1 MASSHPCPLFWHFYI
16 ILILWHS
23 YFNFGD
29 SAQCSDT
36 HKILIS
42 DMFQLYWWLLPLYW
56 ASFQLSDT
64 LFCFN
69 RVLIYDW
76 LPRQFH
82 LSEAFHHLPDTLI
95 ICLTLP
101 SISGNT
107 VYFLCRFRAIWWA
120 VVKGRMTWGLNN
132 AKSGNGTTS
141 VTIVLHMF
149 GISSGD
155 WWIINFL
162 LSATALIMNLVCIT
176 GLIGLRERW
185 HFLLSAQ
192 GLLGS
197 KLRLDLRCSF

>member
-1 MASSHPCPLFWHFYI
+1 MEIFCRMLPNAELAESGGSRHKRHHPIPEKCFWHPCPLFWHFYI

-56 ASFQLSDT
+56 ATFQLSDT

-76 LPRQFH
+76 LLRQFH

-95 ICLTLP
+95 IYLTLP

-107 VYFLCRFRAIWWA
+107 VYFLCRFRAI
-120 VVKGRMTWGLNN
+120 VHNDCQR
-132 AKSGNGTTS
+132 
-141 VTIVLHMF
+141 
-149 GISSGD
+149 ISQIRRQS
-155 WWIINFL
+155 
-162 LSATALIMNLVCIT
+162 
-176 GLIGLRERW
+176 E
-185 HFLLSAQ
+185 
-192 GLLGS
+192 
-197 KLRLDLRCSF
+197 K